1 MELAK
6 EIWKDSWADW
16 LPVVAGSIQGY
27 AQTNAISPTPPS
39 GWAAQIVLAFPIFE
53 GGLRT
58 AQVKE
63 RRALAT
69 EAEAS
74 LEGVVRQARSEVRVS
89 FEAMRYAYSGYDAAR
104 RGALSATK
112 TLELANLA
120 YRAGATSN
128 LDVIDAERRAR
139 DATTTAVI
147 AEDAVRQANL
157 DLLSAAG
164 RFP

>member
-1 MELAK
+1 
-6 EIWKDSWADW
+6 
-16 LPVVAGSIQGY
+16 VFQ
-27 AQTNAISPTPPS
+27 
-39 GWAAQIVLAFPIFE
+39 

-58 AQVKE
+58 SQLKE
-63 RRALAT
+63 RGAVSG
-69 EAEAS
+69 EAS
-74 LEGVVRQARSEVRVS
+74 TALDGVLRQARSEVRVS
-89 FEAMRYAYSGYDAAR
+89 FQGLRYAVAGYDAAR
-104 RGALSATK
+104 MGAQSAGTA
-112 TLELANLA
+112 LELATIA

-139 DATTTAVI
+139 DASLVAVI